1 MKFGRFFLFKTQG
14 NPQLTTHHAKK
25 VIRNQFI
32 ILNYFESSPK
42 FAESMKPS
50 DCTSFHIFSQSNQTH
65 TLIIRNRFFF
75 LFLFLRISLID
86 TIVQRQFLHLPP
98 PSKKK
103 KKNHFFFRDHHVP
116 ISLFLYRI
124 ELKFFLFARTIYT

>member
-98 PSKKK
+98 PKKK
-103 KKNHFFFRDHHVP
+103 EKESFFFFV
-116 ISLFLYRI
+116 IIMFLFLFSYI
-124 ELKFFLFARTIYT
+124 ELN

>member
-75 LFLFLRISLID
+75 SLFIPSHLSDRHDRATTISTSPPKKKRKRIIFFFVIIMFLFLFS
-86 TIVQRQFLHLPP
+86 
-98 PSKKK
+98 
-103 KKNHFFFRDHHVP
+103 
-116 ISLFLYRI
+116 YI
-124 ELKFFLFARTIYT
+124 ELN